1 MKLNNH
7 AYSCSLFVFPTTR
20 YCAELWSITLVP
32 SDCVMFFFFPKDGKV
47 GIGTG
52 TRRGEGAFAPRTG
65 KYLNE
70 NTQRATVTKEISGK
84 RI

>member
-32 SDCVMFFFFPKDGKV
+32 SDCVMFFLFFQRMEKSELELVREEGKEHLLLEQ
-47 GIGTG
+47 G
-52 TRRGEGAFAPRTG
+52 
-65 KYLNE
+65 
-70 NTQRATVTKEISGK
+70 NT
-84 RI
+84 